1 MATNWSTHRNLT
13 MLLDF
18 YELTMSNGYLTKGI
32 GDKIVVF
39 DMFFR
44 NIPDSG
50 GFAVFAGLEQLIS
63 YLKDMTFTEE
73 DVEYLREKKIFDE
86 RFLQYLRDFKFA
98 CDVWAFAE
106 GTPVFPNEPMVI
118 VRGPVIQ
125 AQLIETMLL
134 LSINHQS
141 LIATK
146 ANRIYRAAQGR
157 PIMEFG
163 SRRAQ
168 GYDAAIYGARA
179 AYIGGC
185 VSTSCTF
192 ADREF
197 GIPAVGTMAHSWVQI
212 FDSEYKAFE
221 YYARLY
227 PDNCILLVDTYN
239 VITSGI
245 PNAVKIFDEVL
256 APMGH
261 RPKAVRIDSGDIAYL
276 SKRARAMLDAAG
288 YPDVEI
294 IATNSLDEYII
305 RDLLVQGAKVDAFGV
320 GEKLIT
326 SKSEPVF
333 GGVYKLVA
341 TLGEGGEYIP
351 KIKLSETVEKITT
364 PGFKRAYRFFNR
376 ESGKA
381 IADYIT
387 HHDEVVDPDKP
398 IILFDPN
405 AIWKKQRVSGFD
417 LAELLI
423 PIFMGGECVYTPPPL
438 PDVRRYCLDQIDLL
452 WDEVKRFERPHRY
465 YVDLSFKLWE
475 TKQRLL
481 LENNHTGE

>member
-1 MATNWSTHRNLT
+1 
-13 MLLDF
+13 MLVDF
-18 YELTMSNGYLTKGI
+18 YELTMSNGYLVG
-32 GDKIVVF
+32 GLGERVVVF

-44 NIPDSG
+44 NIPDRG
-50 GFAVFAGLEQLIS
+50 GFAIFAGLEQLIS
-63 YLKDMTFTEE
+63 YLRGMKFTGE
-73 DVEYLREKKIFDE
+73 DVEYLRETKIFSE
-86 RFLQYLRDFKFA
+86 QFLAYLRGFEFS

-106 GTPVFPNEPMVI
+106 GTPVFPNEPMVV

-146 ANRIYRAAQGR
+146 AGRISRAAGAL
-157 PIMEFG
+157 PVMEFG

-185 VSTSCTF
+185 VSTSCTL
-192 ADREF
+192 AGREF
-197 GIPAVGTMAHSWVQI
+197 GIPAVGTMAHSWVQL
-212 FDSEYKAFE
+212 FDSEYQAFE
-221 YYARLY
+221 AYARLY
-227 PDNCILLVDTYN
+227 PGDCTLLVDTYN
-239 VITSGI
+239 TLSSGI
-245 PNAVKIFDEVL
+245 PNAIKVFNEVL
-256 APMGH
+256 APMGY

-288 YPDVEI
+288 YSDVKI
-294 IATNSLDEYII
+294 LATSSLDEYII
-305 RDLLVQGAKVDAFGV
+305 RDLLLQGARVDVFGV

-341 TLGEGGEYIP
+341 TLDEQGGYAP
-351 KIKLSETVEKITT
+351 KIKLSESVEKITT
-364 PGFKRAYRFFNR
+364 PGFKKAYRFFCK

-387 HHDEVVDPDKP
+387 HHDEVVDTSRPLT
-398 IILFDPN
+398 LFDPN
-405 AIWKKQRVSGFD
+405 ATWKRKRISNFT
-417 LAELLI
+417 AHELLL
-423 PIFMGGECVYTPPPL
+423 PIFVAGRCVYTPPPL
-438 PDVRRYCLDQIDLL
+438 GQVRDYCHAQTQLL

-465 YVDLSFKLWE
+465 YVDLSQKLWD
-475 TKQRLL
+475 TKQKILV
-481 LENNHTGE
+481 ESGQWNANTNGKGDSNV

>member
-1 MATNWSTHRNLT
+1 MSIDLSAGTGRNLT

-18 YELTMSNGYLTKGI
+18 YELTMSNGYLVNGM
-32 GDKIVVF
+32 GDRVVVF

-50 GFAVFAGLEQLIS
+50 GFAIFAGLEQLIH
-63 YLKDMTFTEE
+63 YLKAMVFTEE
-73 DVEYLREKKIFDE
+73 DIAFLREKKLFAE
-86 RFLQYLRDFKFA
+86 PFLQYLLDFRFA

-106 GTPVFPNEPMVI
+106 GTPVFPNEPIVV

-146 ANRIYRAAQGR
+146 ANRIYRAAEGR

-168 GYDAAIYGARA
+168 GYDAAVYGARA

-185 VSTSCTF
+185 VATSCTL
-192 ADREF
+192 AGQEF
-197 GIPAVGTMAHSWVQI
+197 GIPAMGTMAHSWVQL
-212 FDSEYKAFE
+212 FDSELEAFE
-221 YYARLY
+221 RYARLY
-227 PDNCILLVDTYN
+227 PDNCTLLVDTYN
-239 VITSGI
+239 VAASGI
-245 PNAVKIFDEVL
+245 PNAIKVFDKVIL
-256 APMGH
+256 PSGH

-276 SKRARAMLDAAG
+276 SKRAREMLDAAG
-288 YPDVEI
+288 YSDVQI
-294 IATNSLDEYII
+294 VATNSLDEYII
-305 RDLLVQGAKVDAFGV
+305 RDLLIQGARVDAFGV

-341 TLGEGGEYIP
+341 ALDGQGNYTP
-351 KIKLSETVEKITT
+351 KIKVSETVEKITN
-364 PGFKRAYRFFNR
+364 PGFKRAFRFFSR
-376 ESGKA
+376 ETGKA

-387 HHDEVVDPDKP
+387 HHDEQAPQGEP
-398 IILFDPN
+398 ITLFAPN
-405 AIWKKQRVSGFD
+405 AIWKRKRVFGYEAVPL
-417 LAELLI
+417 LA
-423 PIFMGGECVYTPPPL
+423 PIFEGGRCVYTPPPL
-438 PDVRRYCLDQIDLL
+438 AQVRDYSFAQIDRL
-452 WDEVKRFERPHRY
+452 WDEVKRLERPSRY
-465 YVDLSFKLWE
+465 YVNLSSSLWE
-475 TKQRLL
+475 TKQKLL
-481 LENNHTGE
+481 LEDDG